1 MKEPILSREQVLK
14 IVRKTLKENNDR
26 DKLSADRF
34 VDLAAAIE
42 SALLEKLCGEPVAWR
57 APNLSGSEGAW
68 AYRDA
73 DDRFEDQRGEPVGE
87 PLYALNRS
95 KA

>member
-14 IVRKTLKENNDR
+14 IVRKTLKESNDR
-26 DKLSADRF
+26 DKLSSDRF
-34 VDLAAAIE
+34 VTLASAFE
-42 SALLEKLCGEPVAWR
+42 EALLEKLCGEPVAWR
-57 APNLSGSEGAW
+57 DPKNTDPGQSVTFDAERAAKW
-68 AYRDA
+68 AHIYR
-73 DDRFEDQRGEPVGE
+73 E